1 MSSIALRLDRI
12 NPSFTEEPAARRR
25 RMKLTNKGG
34 SLATG
39 LGESGC
45 CVVKQCLVIVL
56 KIVEYTRVG
65 QKAGKQALCTVNDG
79 RSTGPWLCAALHTKS
94 KLLMLYIQFTC
105 LGSHAIKI
113 RGFTRLTQRD
123 IQRRERGLG
132 FTRKCF
138 Y

>member
-65 QKAGKQALCTVNDG
+65 QKAGK
-79 RSTGPWLCAALHTKS
+79 
-94 KLLMLYIQFTC
+94 
-105 LGSHAIKI
+105 
-113 RGFTRLTQRD
+113 
-123 IQRRERGLG
+123 
-132 FTRKCF
+132 
-138 Y
+138 